1 MNDVPQTTP
10 EAPSE
15 PVVSNAD
22 TRWKFVR
29 DVLVFELKLALNNV
43 HNFVQIPMTLAV
55 AIVDLVFRGKQDGE
69 RFYKVVEY
77 GRTIDDS
84 IGIYS
89 IIDHRERSLN
99 SDYTMDAVLKRVE
112 GVIVREFEKGGTA
125 TSVKAAV
132 DRAIDEMQARTGPV
146 GDKAEEAIKRAAEK
160 VKETIRERS

>member
-43 HNFVQIPMTLAV
+43 HNFVQIPITIAV
-55 AIVDLVFRGKQDGE
+55 AVVDLVFKRKQEGE

-99 SDYTMDAVLKRVE
+99 SDYTVDAVLKRVE

-125 TSVKAAV
+125 TSVKAV
-132 DRAIDEMQARTGPV
+132 DRALDEMQARTGPV

>member
-1 MNDVPQTTP
+1 MADVPQTTP
-10 EAPSE
+10 EPPPAPA
-15 PVVSNAD
+15 SNAD
-22 TRWKFVR
+22 TRWKFIR
-29 DVLVFELKLALNNV
+29 DVAVFELKLVLNNV
-43 HNFVQIPMTLAV
+43 HNFVQVPMTLAV
-55 AIVDLVFRGKQDGE
+55 AVFDLVFRGKQDGE
-69 RFYKVVEY
+69 RFYKIVEY

-99 SDYTMDAVLKRVE
+99 SDYTMDAVLSRVE

-132 DRAIDEMQARTGPV
+132 DRVLDEMQARTGPV

-160 VKETIRERS
+160 VKETIKERS